1 MKILWLINV
10 VLPEA
15 SALMNQESSPL
26 GGWLINASREISNKE
41 NIELSII
48 FPKNDIKEYQ
58 KLNGENI
65 TYYAFKAVNDRDKN
79 LIEHNPTLEKI
90 INQVNPDI
98 VHIYG
103 TEIAHTLSMV
113 NVCKKNQIKTII
125 SIQGLVSVISK
136 HTYADLPWKVI
147 HGFTLRNIMLKDS
160 VAGLKKLY
168 IKRGKNEI
176 AAVKKVDHIIGR
188 TTWDKACTS
197 QMNPSAKYHFCN
209 ETLREEFYKDQWNI
223 NKCEKHSIFISQA
236 QNPIKGLHYILEA
249 MPSIL
254 SRYPD
259 AKLYV
264 GGKNIIK
271 SETYKEK
278 LKMTYYSK
286 YIRSMIKKLNLNDKI
301 IFTGLLNEK
310 DMCERYLKSHVFIC
324 PSSIEN
330 SPNALG
336 EAMILGVPCVASDVG
351 GIVDM
356 LKHNEEG
363 YVYQSD
369 APYMMAHYIC
379 EIFKNEDLTLKLSKN
394 ARAHAMRTHDK
405 DINTQRLMKIYE
417 ELVSS
422 E

>member
-1 MKILWLINV
+1 MKILWLINI

-26 GGWLINASREISNKE
+26 GGWLINASKEISTKE
-41 NIELSII
+41 NIELSIM
-48 FPKNDIKEYQ
+48 FPKDDVKEYE
-58 KLNGENI
+58 KLSGENI
-65 TYYAFKAVNDRDKN
+65 TYYAFKSVNDRDKK
-79 LIEHNPTLEKI
+79 LIEHNPILENI

-113 NVCKKNQIKTII
+113 NVCRKNEIKTVI

-136 HTYADLPWKVI
+136 HTYANLPWKVI

-160 VAGLKKLY
+160 VAGLKKIY

-176 AAVKKVDHIIGR
+176 ESVKKVDHIIGR

-209 ETLREEFYKDQWNI
+209 ETLREEFYKNQWDI

-249 MPSIL
+249 MPTIL

-286 YIRSMIKKLNLNDKI
+286 YIRSMINKLNLEDKI

-310 DMCERYLKSHVFIC
+310 EMCERYLKSHVFIC

-330 SPNALG
+330 SPNALA

-351 GIVDM
+351 GIADM

-379 EIFKNEDLTLKLSKN
+379 EIFKNEDLTLTLSKN
-394 ARAHAMRTHDK
+394 ARAHALKTHDK
-405 DINTQRLMKIYE
+405 NINTERLMKIYN
-417 ELVSS
+417 ELISS

>member
-1 MKILWLINV
+1 MKILWLINI
-10 VLPEA
+10 VLPEV
-15 SALMNQESSPL
+15 SKLMKEESSPL
-26 GGWLINASREISNKE
+26 GGWLINASKEISNKKDV
-41 NIELSII
+41 ELSII
-48 FPKNDIKEYQ
+48 FPKDDIKEYK
-58 KLNGENI
+58 KLSGEDI
-65 TYYAFKAVNDRDKN
+65 TYYAFKPVTDKDKK
-79 LIEHNPTLEKI
+79 LIEYNPILENI
-90 INQVNPDI
+90 IKEVNPDI

-113 NVCKKNQIKTII
+113 NVCNKNQIKIII

-147 HGFTLRNIMLKDS
+147 HGFTLRNILLKDS

-168 IKRGKNEI
+168 FKRGKNEI
-176 AAVKKVDHIIGR
+176 EAVKKVNHIIGR

-197 QMNPSAKYHFCN
+197 QMNESAKYHFCN
-209 ETLREEFYKDQWNI
+209 ETLREEFYKNQWDI
-223 NKCEKHSIFISQA
+223 NRCEKHSIFISQA
-236 QNPIKGLHYILEA
+236 QNPIKGLHYLLEA
-249 MPSIL
+249 MPTIL

-259 AKLYV
+259 SKLYI

-271 SETYKEK
+271 SETYKDK

-286 YIRSMIKKLNLNDKI
+286 YIRSMINKLNLNDKT

-310 DMCERYLKSHVFIC
+310 EMCERYLKSHVFVC

-363 YVYQSD
+363 FVYQSD

-379 EIFKNEDLTLKLSKN
+379 EMFKNEDLTLELSKN
-394 ARAHAMRTHDK
+394 ARAHAMKTHDK
-405 DINTQRLMKIYE
+405 DINTERLMKIYE

-422 E
+422 Q